1 MKKNMKKL
9 ASFLF
14 MAMLVLGLTACG
26 STENKK
32 SDAAFDAAYAES
44 VSQFFVANMTMMETE
59 QMQYYVDMDTE
70 DLQDMLDASGI
81 PSEAAAF
88 QNVLSAYMSST
99 EDLGE
104 YISTGEYDLEL
115 GKEESTM
122 TQTLEFTDHEATLLL
137 VFDKDGVV
145 TSTAL
150 DPVYSVGEILQKAAL
165 NTVIGMGTV
174 FVVLVFISFIIALL
188 PKLTALVEGKGKKKE
203 APAAAPKAA
212 APAPVAAAEPEEL
225 VDDLELVAVISAAI
239 AAYTG
244 SSSDGF
250 VVRSI
255 KRSTANKWK
264 KA

>member
-9 ASFLF
+9 ASFLL

-26 STENKK
+26 STKK
-32 SDAAFDAAYAES
+32 DSEAAFDAAYAES
-44 VSQFFVANMTMMETE
+44 VSEFFVVNMTMMETE

-70 DLQDMLDASGI
+70 DLQDMLDASQI
-81 PSEAAAF
+81 PCEAAAF

-122 TQTLEFTDHEATLLL
+122 TQTLEFADHEATLLL
-137 VFDKDGVV
+137 IFDKDGVV

-174 FVVLVFISFIIALL
+174 FVVLIFISFIIELL
-188 PKLTALVEGKGKKKE
+188 PKLTGLVEGKNKKKE
-203 APAAAPKAA
+203 APAAAPKTA
-212 APAPVAAAEPEEL
+212 APAPVAAEPEEL

-255 KRSTANKWK
+255 KRSTTNKWK

>member
-9 ASFLF
+9 ASFLL

-26 STENKK
+26 STNKETE
-32 SDAAFDAAYAES
+32 SAIDAAYAES
-44 VSQFFVANMTMMETE
+44 VSEFFVANMTMMETE

-70 DLQDMLDASGI
+70 DLQDMLDASQI
-81 PSEAAAF
+81 PCEAAAF
-88 QNVLSAYMSST
+88 QNVLSVYMSST

-137 VFDKDGVV
+137 IFDEDGVV

-174 FVVLVFISFIIALL
+174 FVVLIFISFIIALL
-188 PKLTALVEGKGKKKE
+188 PKVTGLVEGKNKKNT

-212 APAPVAAAEPEEL
+212 APAPVVAAEPEEL

-255 KRSTANKWK
+255 KRSTTNKWK